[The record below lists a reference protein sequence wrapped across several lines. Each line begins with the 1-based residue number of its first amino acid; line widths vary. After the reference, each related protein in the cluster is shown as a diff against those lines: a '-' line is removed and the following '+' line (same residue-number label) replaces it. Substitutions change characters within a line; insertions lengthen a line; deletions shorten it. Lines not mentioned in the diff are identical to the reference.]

1 MKSSVSWL
9 ARLGRLVVILL
20 SLVLLGGAGWGVW
33 YWKNSSNKGPAFRTE
48 AVTRGNLTA
57 TISATGTVEPEEVID
72 IGAQIAGQIKKFGT
86 DINDSTKTIDYRS
99 HVEQGTVLAWIDD
112 SLYAPDVDTAR
123 ADLNLAVA
131 DVKRAQADLDTA
143 KSKLNQTSRDWERAR
158 RLAPTNVM
166 AESDRD
172 TAQNAFE
179 TARAA
184 VPAAEANLEKANR
197 TVDMKQ
203 AVLAKAE
210 KNLGYCTI
218 KSPVKGV
225 IIDRRVNIGQ
235 TVVASLSAPSLFLLA
250 KDLRRLQVWA
260 QVNEADI
267 GNIHKGQTATFTV
280 DTYPSDTFTGV
291 VTKVRLNA
299 NMTQNVVTYTVEVTT
314 DNPVDNDHPEGKL
327 LPYLTAN
334 LQFKVAERKGVLL
347 VSNAALRWKPR
358 KDEVH
363 PDYRDEFEQSL
374 RRRAAQEDD
383 KSGGGEKKQH
393 NRATLWIEE
402 DGFVRPV
409 KVRTGLTDGF
419 RTEVVGVESEK
430 EEITENTHV
439 VIGTMQKGAVQ
450 DVDNPFVSKMP
461 WGGKKKGM

>member
-1 MKSSVSWL
+1 
-9 ARLGRLVVILL
+9 
-20 SLVLLGGAGWGVW
+20 
-33 YWKNSSNKGPAFRTE
+33 
-48 AVTRGNLTA
+48 
-57 TISATGTVEPEEVID
+57 
-72 IGAQIAGQIKKFGT
+72 
-86 DINDSTKTIDYRS
+86 
-99 HVEQGTVLAWIDD
+99 
-112 SLYAPDVDTAR
+112 
-123 ADLNLAVA
+123 
-131 DVKRAQADLDTA
+131 
-143 KSKLNQTSRDWERAR
+143 
-158 RLAPTNVM
+158 M

-172 TAQNAFE
+172 SAQNAYE

-184 VPAAEANLEKANR
+184 VPSNEANLEKAKR
-197 TVDMKQ
+197 TVEMKK
-203 AVLAKAE
+203 AILDKAE

-218 KSPVKGV
+218 KSPVRGV

-280 DTYPSDTFTGV
+280 DTYPTDTFSGV

-314 DNPVDNDHPEGKL
+314 DNPVDKDHPEGKL

-347 VSNAALRWKPR
+347 VPNAALRWKPR

-383 KSGGGEKKQH
+383 KPGGEKKQH
-393 NRATLWIEE
+393 NRATLWLE
-402 DGFVRPV
+402 DEGFVRPV
-409 KVRTGLTDGF
+409 KVRTGLADGF
-419 RTEVVGVESEK
+419 RTEVVSAESDQ

-439 VIGTMQKGAVQ
+439 VTGTVQKGVVQ